1 MCCRALART
10 VKAVAEYF
18 GFTSPAG
25 PVSSVTVTSTEIIMP
40 VRRVA
45 VYASGIF
52 LASIL
57 TISPSSTSTCQALL
71 SLTVLR
77 LPRTIVGS
85 AQIRARGVSR
95 LSQAGRADTV
105 GRRGGRARP
114 SPLKCRIPTVI
125 WGVGAGTTRGTI
137 LKLTS
142 FRVHRYRNV
151 LDSTEVAV
159 EGDVTTLV
167 GMNES
172 GKSTMLDALYRLNPV
187 YGDSFVE
194 LDDYPRWRR
203 SRDSRD
209 GNLEEISPI
218 EATFQLTDTDAAAL
232 AEQLGEGVVSADTVK
247 VGRRYD
253 GAIWV
258 EVTIDER
265 HLLRHVLDGHRDA
278 ESLLEA
284 HDSVAALKVA
294 LEIKSKDEAAA
305 AAEADADTA
314 EDEETDDPADDLDAA
329 VDEPVRTSTKDVLG
343 RITARLGAAADPATV
358 AKATVLER
366 MPKFFLFSD
375 YQSLDGR
382 VDVAELKNQA
392 DEQPGA
398 SPKQTARALLKLAN
412 TDVDAITN
420 SNFEAS
426 TSELES
432 VSNDLS
438 REMKEYWSTNP
449 DLRIKIVTEPET
461 VSDNRGLH
469 SVVRYLNFR
478 VEDRKHEF
486 TNNFSRRSSGY
497 RWFFSFL
504 AAFSEFETRGEDVV
518 ILLDE
523 PGLTLHAK
531 AQRDFLRFINERLAP
546 TGQVIYTTHSP
557 FMVEEIERV
566 RMVEDRGDDMGSVVS
581 SDAME
586 VGEDSAFP
594 LQAALGYDLTQNLFI
609 GERNLLVEGPSDL
622 AYLDLISRRLRELG
636 REGVDERWRILP
648 AGGSSNVPAFVSL
661 LGRKVSVTVLL
672 DSGTEGGGK
681 VEAAMNANKID
692 GGRVVLVSAV
702 LEQRH
707 ADIED
712 LFAAEDYVALY
723 NDALGRSVRVE
734 DLPSHHER
742 ILKRLENL
750 GEPKF
755 DHWRPAEVLLR
766 DPSKVELLSEVT
778 LFNFEALAKKINTT
792 HV

>member
-1 MCCRALART
+1 MR
-10 VKAVAEYF
+10 
-18 GFTSPAG
+18 PAG
-25 PVSSVTVTSTEIIMP
+25 TPAIEDNRP
-40 VRRVA
+40 HPLPFECRCA
-45 VYASGIF
+45 
-52 LASIL
+52 
-57 TISPSSTSTCQALL
+57 
-71 SLTVLR
+71 R
-77 LPRTIVGS
+77 LVWRY
-85 AQIRARGVSR
+85 RCLKRERGHE
-95 LSQAGRADTV
+95 
-105 GRRGGRARP
+105 
-114 SPLKCRIPTVI
+114 
-125 WGVGAGTTRGTI
+125 
-137 LKLTS
+137 LKLKS
-142 FRVHRYRNV
+142 FRVHRYKNV

-159 EGDVTTLV
+159 EIDVTTLV

-187 YGDSFVE
+187 YGDRFVE

-203 SRDSRD
+203 SRDSRAGD
-209 GNLEEISPI
+209 LQAITPI
-218 EATFQLTDTDAAAL
+218 EATFTLDGEDLRVL
-232 AEQLGEGVVSADTVK
+232 AGKLGEGVVGSDTVR

-253 GAIWV
+253 GEAWA

-265 HLLRHVLDGHRDA
+265 RFLQDALEGHRDA
-278 ESLLEA
+278 EELLGSHATVASLRDAL
-284 HDSVAALKVA
+284 AARAK
-294 LEIKSKDEAAA
+294 EEAAA
-305 AAEADADTA
+305 AAAAAA
-314 EDEETDDPADDLDAA
+314 ETTEVSGDSEEEPAATDDEA
-329 VDEPVRTSTKDVLG
+329 TSMTTADVLA
-343 RITARLGAAADPATV
+343 RIADRLGASGDLATI
-358 AKATVLER
+358 AEAIVLAC

-375 YQSLDGR
+375 YQRLDGR
-382 VDVAELKNQA
+382 VDVAELRTQV
-392 DEQPGA
+392 DEEPGA
-398 SPKQTARALLKLAN
+398 SAKQTARALLKLAN
-412 TDVDAITN
+412 TDVNAMTD

-426 TSELES
+426 TAELES

-449 DLRIKIVTEPET
+449 ELRIKIVTEPET
-461 VSDNRGLH
+461 VSDGRGQH

-504 AAFSEFETRGEDVV
+504 AAFSEFESRGGDVV

-546 TGQVIYTTHSP
+546 AGQVIYTTHSP
-557 FMVEEIERV
+557 FMVEQIERV
-566 RMVEDRGDDMGSVVS
+566 RVVEDRGDDIGSVTS
-581 SDAME
+581 SDALE

-622 AYLDLISRRLRELG
+622 AYLDLVSRRLRELG

-692 GGRVVLVSAV
+692 GGRIVLVSAV
-702 LEQRH
+702 LEQKH

-712 LFAAEDYVALY
+712 LFTEEDYVKLY
-723 NDALGRSVRVE
+723 NAAFGKSIRAE
-734 DLPSHHER
+734 DLPNHHER
-742 ILKRLENL
+742 ILKRLEGL

-755 DHWRPAEVLLR
+755 DHWRPAAVLLR
-766 DPSKVELLSEVT
+766 DPSRVEQLSEAT
-778 LFNFEALAKKINTT
+778 LANFEALATKINST
-792 HV
+792 HS